1 MLLTFS
7 FFLRCAAEN
16 RCLGLGSKTPNYM
29 SPVQPG
35 SLYQL
40 ILPADLPPAEAP
52 NPLLTESEVVE
63 GPLPPVAILAPPPG
77 NGSNQ
82 ATPPTKSN
90 AQLEVVS
97 SVVPSFLAF
106 LIATLA
112 LFWIQDTVTNWSFPV
127 LIFSTSVLHILMY
140 FGNFFSCYTA
150 NWDFSPSQT
159 AAVIVFFIIHCRLS
173 IPFLFPV

>member
-1 MLLTFS
+1 
-7 FFLRCAAEN
+7 
-16 RCLGLGSKTPNYM
+16 M

-35 SLYQL
+35 GLYEV
-40 ILPADLPPAEAP
+40 IPPSALPPAEAP

-63 GPLPPVAILAPPPG
+63 ASLPPVAILAPPPG
-77 NGSNQ
+77 NSSNQ

-112 LFWIQDTVTNWSFPV
+112 LF
-127 LIFSTSVLHILMY
+127 
-140 FGNFFSCYTA
+140 
-150 NWDFSPSQT
+150 
-159 AAVIVFFIIHCRLS
+159 
-173 IPFLFPV
+173 